1 MTYKTPDVY
10 VEEISVF
17 PPSVAE
23 VATAIPAFIGYT
35 EKNIHKGVEYNN
47 KPTVIK
53 SLVDFEEIYGKGP
66 GIDVTEIKISTSNT
80 VESVNKT
87 LNYYMYESIRL
98 FFANGGGRCYIVS
111 VGIYSDGSIE
121 ESAISGGLDYLKK
134 EDEPTMI
141 LFPDAVKLSGD
152 KLYNLQQKALKQA
165 ADLGDRFVIM
175 DLKTDA
181 KYVSDYEEFR
191 NKIGMKNLKY
201 GAAYMPYLK
210 ASLPLQ
216 VKLTDFMSRVKKGTV
231 DLNFS
236 TLIDTSDAEG
246 AEFKQIFDNYV
257 SARSTA
263 TPFSVK
269 DKQAEFDDLVETY
282 KGSKSAANFEAMITH
297 ALNALKYMVDEVVKA
312 AALPNAAQTK
322 NNIYLTAKSVLN
334 DSINN
339 VKALLQINKDLGD
352 NALAGGSST
361 AWFVNMGSSHKFT
374 DATIWNDGDPRA
386 SIAAAT
392 IAGADEEE
400 VLDNS
405 LTGMLNVYGGIIGIV
420 KDYQDSVAV
429 INKNVES
436 TMYSLVPVALNI
448 AKSLENE
455 LLILPPSGA
464 IAGVYA
470 DTDNKRGVWKAP
482 ANVSLSSVSGLTER
496 IDNVDQEILNV
507 DVNAG
512 KSINAIREFSGKG
525 VLVWG
530 ARTLA
535 GNDNEWRYVPV
546 RRFFNMVEE
555 SVKKS
560 TYWAVF
566 EPNDANLWVKLK
578 SMIEN
583 YLIQKWR
590 EGALAGAKPEQAFYV
605 NVGLGKTMTAQDI
618 LEGRLIIDIGMA
630 AVRPAEFIILRFM
643 HKMQES

>member
-1 MTYKTPDVY
+1 MTYNTPGVY

-23 VATAIPAFIGYT
+23 VETAIPAFIGYT
-35 EKNIHKGVEYNN
+35 ERNIHKGVEYLN

-53 SLVDFEEIYGKGP
+53 SLVDYEEIFGKGP
-66 GIDVTEIKISTSNT
+66 GINVTKIKINSSNN
-80 VESVNKT
+80 VESVTKS
-87 LNYYMYESIRL
+87 LNFFMYESLRL
-98 FFANGGGRCYIVS
+98 FFANGGGKCYIIS
-111 VGIYSDGSIE
+111 VGVYSDGSI
-121 ESAISGGLDYLKK
+121 SDTAISTGLDKLKK

-175 DLKTDA
+175 DLKADA
-181 KYVSDYEEFR
+181 NHVSDYEEFR

-216 VKLTDFMSRVKKGTV
+216 VKLTDFLNKVEKGTV
-231 DLNFS
+231 SIDFS
-236 TLIDTSDAEG
+236 TLIDTSDSEG
-246 AEFKQIFDNYV
+246 AEFKEIFDNYV
-257 SARSTA
+257 SARSA
-263 TPFSVK
+263 SAALSIK
-269 DKQAEFDDLVETY
+269 DSQAAFNDLVEVY
-282 KGSKSAANFEAMITH
+282 KGAKSAANFEAMITH
-297 ALNALKYMVDEVVKA
+297 ALNTLKYVVDEVVKA
-312 AALPNAAQTK
+312 AALPNPAQTK
-322 NNIYLTAKSVLN
+322 NNIFLTAKAILN
-334 DSINN
+334 NSL
-339 VKALLQINKDLGD
+339 KSTEALLQLNKDLGE
-352 NALAGGSST
+352 NAHAGGVKQ
-361 AWFVNMGSSHKFT
+361 WFVNMGGGHKFT
-374 DATIWNDGDPRA
+374 DASIWTDGDPRV
-386 SIAAAT
+386 SISGQALS
-392 IAGADEEE
+392 GDDEEE

-405 LTGMLNVYGGIIGIV
+405 LSTMINAFGGILALV
-420 KDYQDSVAV
+420 KDYQDSVSV
-429 INKNVES
+429 INTNVEK

-448 AKSLENE
+448 AKSLESE

-482 ANVSLSSVSGLTER
+482 ANVSLSSVSGLTEK
-496 IDNVDQEILNV
+496 IDNVDQDVLNI

-512 KSINAIREFSGKG
+512 KSINAIREFSGRG

-555 SVKKS
+555 SIQKS
-560 TYWAVF
+560 TQWAVF

>member
-1 MTYKTPDVY
+1 MTYNTPGVY

-23 VATAIPAFIGYT
+23 VETAIPAFIGYT
-35 EKNIHKGVEYNN
+35 ERNTFKGVDYLN

-66 GIDVTEIKISTSNT
+66 GINVSKIKINSSNS
-80 VESVNKT
+80 VESVTKS
-87 LNYYMYESIRL
+87 LDFFMYESLRL
-98 FFANGGGRCYIVS
+98 FFANGGGKCYIIS
-111 VGIYSDGSIE
+111 VGTYSEGSIE
-121 ESAISGGLDYLKK
+121 DTDISAGIDALKK

-141 LFPDAVKLSGD
+141 LFPDAVKLGGD

-175 DLKTDA
+175 DLKA
-181 KYVSDYEEFR
+181 NENYESDYEEFR

-216 VKLTDFMSRVKKGTV
+216 VKLTDFMDVVEKGTV
-231 DLNFS
+231 GVDFS
-236 TLIDTSDAEG
+236 SLIDTSDSEG
-246 AEFKQIFDNYV
+246 AEFKEIFDNYV
-257 SARSTA
+257 SALDA
-263 TPFSVK
+263 TSAFSLK
-269 DKQAEFDDLVETY
+269 EKQAEFDDLVSEY
-282 KGSKSAANFEAMITH
+282 KNDKTSANFEALLSH
-297 ALNALKYMVDEVVKA
+297 ALDTLKYVVDEIVKA
-312 AALPNAAQTK
+312 AALPNPAQTE
-322 NNIYLTAKSVLN
+322 NNIFLTAKSILN
-334 DSINN
+334 NSIKS
-339 VKALLQINKDLGD
+339 VEALLQINKDLGD
-352 NALAGGSST
+352 NGFAGGAPST
-361 AWFVNMGSSHKFT
+361 WYVNMGASHKFT
-374 DATIWNDGDPRA
+374 DATIWDDGDPRD
-386 SIAAAT
+386 SISAEA
-392 IAGADEEE
+392 IEGAEEVE

-405 LTGMLNVYGGIIGIV
+405 LSRMLNVFSGIIGIV
-420 KDYQDSVAV
+420 KDYQDSVSV
-429 INKNVES
+429 INTNVEN

-448 AKSLENE
+448 AKSLESE
-455 LLILPPSGA
+455 LLTLPPSGT

-482 ANVSLSSVSGLTER
+482 ANVSLSSVSGLTEK
-496 IDNVDQEILNV
+496 IDNVDQDTLNI

-512 KSINAIREFSGKG
+512 KSINAIREFAGRG
-525 VLVWG
+525 ILVWG

-555 SVKKS
+555 SIQKS
-560 TYWAVF
+560 TQWAVF

-590 EGALAGAKPEQAFYV
+590 EGALAGSKPEQAFYV

-618 LEGRLIIDIGMA
+618 LEGRLVIDIGMA
-630 AVRPAEFIILRFM
+630 AVRPAEFIVLRFM
-643 HKMQES
+643 HKMQEA